1 MRTGRSGRLATIFH
15 PLIAGAPLPLPWII
29 TPVPSTLPSGT
40 SRPPLLDTETRDRY
54 ARLARAQLG
63 ATVAMISLTAD
74 ANSPQAPETLLPP
87 SWATTT
93 GPFLGDAFRAVVL
106 ARDAPV
112 VSRDVQQDPALRGLL
127 TGPDE
132 RVGAFLGFPLRDN
145 RDDPAGA
152 LCVMDDEPRDWTDA
166 DLQFLEDLAE
176 VCSSDLRRRV
186 EHARSREIQRLM
198 TQNNR
203 QSRLLLLLSDAFA
216 DAMTIDDVAEIA
228 GRVATTGLGARY
240 TGLALLGEDGTTL
253 RYTSL
258 AGFYPGVGEEW
269 RTAHIDDDR
278 PLSVVARTRKHLL
291 FRDRDHLVEEF
302 PGTAEV
308 SRAVPGARVLL
319 PLVASGHL
327 LGVLTLVWDMPR
339 EFDDQSA
346 AIKNALA
353 GYTDQA
359 LDRARLLAERQ
370 SVARTLQAAMLS
382 PLPTVA
388 GMTLASIYEPAA
400 RSEEVGGDWYDA
412 LELPDGSLALMIG
425 DVTGHDLAAAALM
438 GQLRSMLRAFA
449 WEHNEPP
456 STILSILDRTNTGT
470 RLDATATATVARLT
484 AEGTG
489 QRLRWSSAGHP
500 PPVVVRVDGTAE
512 VLRGR
517 NDLMLGV
524 DPSVERRDHDE
535 HLEPGDVLVLYTDG
549 LVERRGEM
557 LLDGLVRLT
566 DALSSA
572 VGVELADL
580 PAMLVR
586 DLVGDDLADDTA
598 VLVIRV
604 DGPAASTP
612 AVGLLEAGALR

>member
-1 MRTGRSGRLATIFH
+1 MEDEIAVRSGRSGPAVDNH
-15 PLIAGAPLPLPWII
+15 S
-29 TPVPSTLPSGT
+29 VPSIPTPPRSTGAGT
-40 SRPPLLDTETRDRY
+40 SGPPLLDEETRDRY
-54 ARLARAQLG
+54 ARLAQAQLG
-63 ATVAMISLTAD
+63 ATVAMVSLTQD
-74 ANSPQAPETLLPP
+74 AHRPQVPETAVPP
-87 SWATTT
+87 GWASVDA
-93 GPFLGDAFRAVVL
+93 PFLGDTLRALVVE
-106 ARDAPV
+106 RDAPV
-112 VSRDVQQDPALRGLL
+112 VSRDVLEDAELRDSLA
-127 TGPDE
+127 GPDA
-132 RVGAFLGFPLRDN
+132 RVRAFLGFPLRDN
-145 RDDPAGA
+145 RAHPTGA
-152 LCVMDDEPRDWTDA
+152 LCIMDSEPRDWTDA

-186 EHARSREIQRLM
+186 EHERSREIQRLM

-216 DAMTIDDVAEIA
+216 DAVTIDDVAETA

-240 TGLALLGEDGTTL
+240 TGLALLSEDGTTL

-258 AGFYPGVGEEW
+258 DGFYPGVGEEW
-269 RTAHIDDDR
+269 RTARLDDDR
-278 PLSVVARTRKHLL
+278 PLSAVARTRKHLI
-291 FRDRDHLVEEF
+291 FRDSDHLVAQF
-302 PGTAEV
+302 PGTADVAREIT
-308 SRAVPGARVLL
+308 GARVLL
-319 PLVASGHL
+319 PLVTSGNL

-339 EFDDQSA
+339 ELDEQSA
-346 AIKNALA
+346 VIKNALA
-353 GYTDQA
+353 AYTAQA

-370 SVARTLQAAMLS
+370 SVAQTLQAAMLS

-388 GMTLASIYEPAA
+388 GVTLASIYEPAA

-412 LELPDGSLALMIG
+412 LELPDGSLAVMIG

-456 STILSILDRTNTGT
+456 SAILSILDRTNTGT

-484 AEGTG
+484 TDGTG
-489 QRLRWSSAGHP
+489 MLLRWSSAGHP

-512 VLRGR
+512 VLKGR

-524 DPSVERRDHDE
+524 DPTVERRDHE
-535 HLEPGDVLVLYTDG
+535 VHLDPGDVLVLYTDG

-557 LLDGLVRLT
+557 LLDGLERLT

-572 VGVELADL
+572 VGVELCDL

-586 DLVGDDLADDTA
+586 DLVGDELADDTA

-604 DGPAASTP
+604 DDQPASLP
-612 AVGLLEAGALR
+612 AGASSEAAALR